1 MVKKC
6 NRGFMNILSND
17 SLIDICKILDDRSKI
32 ALVSTCKQFRKLID
46 KIQINTIVKCR
57 LVGGLPFSKIFTN
70 LLVEIIDELHSIN
83 MARNTFDDNLSL
95 TFGNHFNQPITL
107 PASLQSLT
115 FGFHFNQPIT
125 LPAALQSL
133 TFGSHFNQPVEW
145 PAALQKLTIR
155 AYYLYALPA
164 SVEITKI

>member
-1 MVKKC
+1 MSYNIKLIFCLLMVKKC

-83 MARNTFDDNLSL
+83 MARNTFDKNLSL
-95 TFGNHFNQPITL
+95 NERKKMIKKIYFPARIEEKYLNEVLENFN
-107 PASLQSLT
+107 
-115 FGFHFNQPIT
+115 
-125 LPAALQSL
+125 
-133 TFGSHFNQPVEW
+133 
-145 PAALQKLTIR
+145 K
-155 AYYLYALPA
+155 
-164 SVEITKI
+164 